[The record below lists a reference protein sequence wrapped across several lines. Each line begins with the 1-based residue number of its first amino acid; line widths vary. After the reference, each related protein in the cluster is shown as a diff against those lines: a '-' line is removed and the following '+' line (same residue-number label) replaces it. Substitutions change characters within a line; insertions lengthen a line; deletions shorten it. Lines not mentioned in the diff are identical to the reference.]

1 VVDPKDHG
9 NKINYK
15 PVIKPATSMPSEKEV
30 EIKHLDFEKE
40 LHSGK
45 YQDSCMIDTA
55 QFHTIKKNIDKY
67 YPTEVDYN
75 VRLPLFTHTNKI
87 PPSIKHGLNE
97 QWRLFAEATKMKY

>member
-1 VVDPKDHG
+1 MVDPKDHG

-15 PVIKPATSMPSEKEV
+15 PVIKPSTSMTNEKEV

-45 YQDSCMIDTA
+45 YQDNYMINTA
-55 QFHTIKKNIDKY
+55 PFHTMKNIDKY

-75 VRLPLFTHTNKI
+75 VRLPLFTPTNKI
-87 PPSIKHGLNE
+87 PLNTKHGLNE
-97 QWRLFAEATKMKY
+97 QWRLFAEATRMKY